1 MSFLAAIESPFTVF
15 EPAYAQRALLAVM
28 LIAVLAGA
36 VGSAIVLRDLPFFTH
51 AVGAGAYPFLV
62 IALAIGVALPIGAVV
77 GALAFAAIVATVT
90 GRTTDPGRRDAFT
103 GLLVAA
109 ALATGAVIAATA
121 ASGDTRLVLTPE
133 ALLFGSLFAVGED
146 TLLAA
151 LLVAVLI
158 APISLALA
166 DRWIATG
173 FDPHVARRL
182 GVRRTDLALLVA
194 VALAAAV
201 TLPLTG
207 SLLAGALLVIPAAT
221 TRLVID
227 HKGALAPVTFLIAL
241 IEGILGLYLSIVLD
255 LPAGATIAVVAGAG
269 FALTAAYVVLGQLL
283 RRVRA
288 ARSLSLAALA
298 AVAVLAASG
307 CGGSDS
313 NESDSAAD
321 SDAVSV
327 VATTPQ
333 VADIVEQV
341 GGDAVTVKT
350 IMPAGTD
357 PHEFESK
364 PSDIAAM
371 ADADVIFRSGG
382 ELDAWVD
389 DAAKNADG
397 PVPVDVSA
405 SVALIESDGEH
416 AEEDH
421 ADEGGFNAHW
431 YLAPANLS
439 AASQRV
445 RDELVKA
452 VPAERETVRANADE
466 YAATIDGAYE
476 SLTACVKKVPTVDRS
491 FVSGHD
497 DFAYLADAFGLKVA
511 AQLAESG
518 QTEPSA
524 KQLQEAVDAARDGNS
539 TAVATS
545 NGEASQLATQV
556 ADRLNVPLLELYAD
570 SLAASG
576 QASTAVG
583 AIEFNVSQLVDAMSD
598 GSVECTTTG

>member
-1 MSFLAAIESPFTVF
+1 MFSPAAIESPFTVF
-15 EPAYAQRALLAVM
+15 EPAYAQRALLAVL

-62 IALAIGVALPIGAVV
+62 VALALGVALPIGAVV

-90 GRTTDPGRRDAFT
+90 GRATDPGRRDAFT

-109 ALATGAVIAATA
+109 ALAAGAVIAATA

-133 ALLFGSLFAVGED
+133 ALLFGSLFAVDED
-146 TLLAA
+146 SLLAA
-151 LLVAVLI
+151 LLVAVLV

-166 DRWIATG
+166 DRWIAAG

-182 GVRRTDLALLVA
+182 GGRRADLVLLVA

-221 TRLVID
+221 TRLVVD
-227 HKGALAPVTFLIAL
+227 HKGALAPVTFLFAL
-241 IEGILGLYLSIVLD
+241 IEGIFGLYLSIVLD
-255 LPAGATIAVVAGAG
+255 LPAGATIAVVAGIG
-269 FALTAAYVVLGQLL
+269 FALTAAYVLLGRLL

-288 ARSLSLAALA
+288 AQSLSLAALA

-313 NESDSAAD
+313 NGSDSTTD
-321 SDAVSV
+321 SDAISV

-333 VADIVEQV
+333 VADIVQQV
-341 GGDAVTVKT
+341 GGDAVAVTT
-350 IMPAGTD
+350 IMPPGTD
-357 PHEFESK
+357 PHEFEPK
-364 PSDIAAM
+364 PSDVAAM
-371 ADADVIFRSGG
+371 ADADVIIRSGG
-382 ELDAWVD
+382 DLDAWVE
-389 DAAKNADG
+389 DAAANADG
-397 PVPVDVSA
+397 PVPVDLSS
-405 SVALIESDGEH
+405 SVALIDDEGDET
-416 AEEDH
+416 E
-421 ADEGGFNAHW
+421 EGGFNAHW
-431 YLAPANLS
+431 YLSPTNLS
-439 AASQRV
+439 AAAERI

-466 YAATIDGAYE
+466 YGFTIDDVDA
-476 SLTACVKKVPTVDRS
+476 SLTACVEKVPEADRS

-497 DFAYLADAFGLKVA
+497 DFAYLVDAFGLMVTS
-511 AQLAESG
+511 QLAESG
-518 QTEPSA
+518 QSEPSA
-524 KQLQEAVDAARDGNS
+524 KQLQEAVDAAREGNAQ
-539 TAVATS
+539 AVATS
-545 NGEASQLATQV
+545 NGEASQLATEV

-570 SLAASG
+570 SLAAEG
-576 QASTAVG
+576 QASTALG
-583 AIEFNVSQLVDAMSD
+583 AIEFNVSKLVDAMSD
-598 GSVECTTTG
+598 GSVECRTSK